1 MLETVFNKVA
11 GLQADQHR
19 CFPVKIAKI
28 LEIQNLNN
36 IYERL
41 IQIFICRFSHIY
53 QRNPNLQKMSNATDK
68 ERGILKY
75 FLLTYEA
82 ETSSKSHQFLILS
95 GFLWYYSEAHSKPSQ
110 ISKMEFLSKIINC

>member
-36 IYERL
+36 ICERL
-41 IQIFICRFSHIY
+41 IRIFICRFSHIY
-53 QRNPNLQKMSNATDK
+53 QRNPKLQKLSNATDK

-75 FLLTYEA
+75 FLLTHEA
-82 ETSSKSHQFLILS
+82 ETSSKSYQFLILS
-95 GFLWYYSEAHSKPSQ
+95 VFCGTIPRRFQNPVKYRRWSFCQK
-110 ISKMEFLSKIINC
+110 

>member
-36 IYERL
+36 ICERL
-41 IQIFICRFSHIY
+41 IRIFICRFSHIY
-53 QRNPNLQKMSNATDK
+53 QRNPKLQKLSNATDK
-68 ERGILKY
+68 EKGILKY
-75 FLLTYEA
+75 FLLTHEA